1 VKPKTTKPGAR
12 AAIAAKHECQ
22 YRVRNWPE
30 YNTAL
35 VHRGRLTLWVE
46 ASTLAQ
52 WRNQART
59 GQPGRPPVYSDVAI
73 ACALTLA
80 SVYRLPLRAAQG
92 LLASVL
98 SLVAP
103 DLPIPHYSTLCRR
116 RRTGPKIGL
125 SKSAQSA
132 ESVHLVLDSTGL
144 KVFGEGE
151 WKVRQHGTSKR
162 RTWRKLHLGVDESS
176 FKIKAAEVTISKVAD
191 GERLP
196 ALLQQVPDQIA
207 QVTADGSYDWRSCY
221 AAIAARGARAVIP
234 PRKGAVIWQHGNCK
248 AGRLDRDENL
258 RTIRKSGR
266 QKWKQQSGYTR
277 RSLAETCI
285 FRLKTIFGERLS
297 ARSLMAQT
305 HEALLRCAAL
315 NRMTDLG
322 MPNSY
327 AVAVT

>member
-1 VKPKTTKPGAR
+1 VKPKTTKRGAR
-12 AAIAAKHECQ
+12 AAKHECQ

-35 VHRGRLTLWVE
+35 VHRGRLTLWIE
-46 ASTLAQ
+46 ASTLANWQ
-52 WRNQART
+52 SQVRT

-92 LLASVL
+92 LLASL
-98 SLVAP
+98 LCLLAP
-103 DLPIPHYSTLCRR
+103 DLPVPHYSTLCRR
-116 RRTGPKIGL
+116 RAGL
-125 SKSAQSA
+125 KVGLNQSGT
-132 ESVHLVLDSTGL
+132 SGVHLVVDSTGL
-144 KVFGEGE
+144 KVLGEGE
-151 WKVRQHGTSKR
+151 WKVRQHGSDKR
-162 RTWRKLHLGVDESS
+162 RTWRKLHLGIDEST
-176 FKIKAAEVTISKVAD
+176 FQIKAAEMTTSEVAD

-196 ALLQQVPDQIA
+196 ALLNQVEDEIG

-221 AAIAARGARAVIP
+221 AAIAARRARAVIP

-248 AGRLDRDENL
+248 AERLDRDENL
-258 RTIRKSGR
+258 RTIRKLGR

-305 HEALLRCAAL
+305 REALLRCAAL

>member
-1 VKPKTTKPGAR
+1 MKPKTTKPGTR
-12 AAIAAKHECQ
+12 AAKHECR

-46 ASTLAQ
+46 ANTLAQ
-52 WRNQART
+52 WRSQART
-59 GQPGRPPVYSDVAI
+59 GQPGRPLVYSDVAI

-125 SKSAQSA
+125 SQSAQSA

-176 FKIKAAEVTISKVAD
+176 FKIKAAEVTMSEVVVC
-191 GERLP
+191 P
-196 ALLQQVPDQIA
+196 HSMCQ
-207 QVTADGSYDWRSCY
+207 
-221 AAIAARGARAVIP
+221 
-234 PRKGAVIWQHGNCK
+234 
-248 AGRLDRDENL
+248 
-258 RTIRKSGR
+258 
-266 QKWKQQSGYTR
+266 
-277 RSLAETCI
+277 
-285 FRLKTIFGERLS
+285 
-297 ARSLMAQT
+297 
-305 HEALLRCAAL
+305 
-315 NRMTDLG
+315 
-322 MPNSY
+322 
-327 AVAVT
+327 